1 MPNRWQIYWPI
12 FKHSVHESKTMQRF
26 WLALVLGGYCC
37 MTSATPVHAQ
47 ASAALASAKNA
58 DSLRLATYNVS
69 LNRKQ
74 AGQLQRDLE
83 KGDEQV
89 RAIAAVIRAV
99 RPDVLLVNEL
109 DYQADA
115 DNAGL
120 LAAKLADSAADLAGG
135 EAWPMPYHYSG
146 PVNTG
151 EPSGLDINGNGKTQ
165 EPEDAWGFGNFP
177 GQYGMA
183 VLSRYPIDSANVRTF
198 QKLKWSSLP
207 RALKP
212 IDPKTRQPY
221 YADNVWSE
229 LRISSKSF
237 WDVPIQTPQG
247 VLSLLASHPTPPA
260 FDGPADHNGCRNHDE
275 VRLLADYIDGDPD
288 HYLVDDKG
296 TAGGLAKDRA
306 FVIAGDLNTDP
317 IDGESR
323 HEIIE
328 RILKSPRVTSVPIP
342 ASKGALEAHQAQG
355 KANTRHRAAPENDTA
370 DFFDGNVGNLRVD
383 YVLPSSNFRATA
395 SGVFWPAEKTDGQ
408 PIEVIK
414 KLRDASD
421 HHLVWVDVLKR

>member
-1 MPNRWQIYWPI
+1 
-12 FKHSVHESKTMQRF
+12 MQRS
-26 WLALVLGGYCC
+26 WLTWYLCC
-37 MTSATPVHAQ
+37 LCCLPIATAVHAQ
-47 ASAALASAKNA
+47 SSAALVPDKITG
-58 DSLRLATYNVS
+58 SLRLATFNVS

-83 KGDEQV
+83 SGDDQV
-89 RAIAAVIRAV
+89 RAIVAVIRAV
-99 RPDVLLVNEL
+99 RPDVLLINEL
-109 DYQADA
+109 DYQANG

-120 LAAKLADSAADLAGG
+120 LAAKLADSAADIAGG
-135 EAWPMPYHYSG
+135 EAWAMPYHFAG

-151 EPSGLDINGNGKTQ
+151 EPSGLDINGNRKAN

-183 VLSRYPIDSANVRTF
+183 VLSRFPIDTANIRSF
-198 QKLKWSSLP
+198 QKLKWSSMP

-212 IDPKTRQPY
+212 VDPKSKQSY

-247 VLSLLASHPTPPA
+247 ILNMLASHPTPPA

-275 VRLLADYIDGDPD
+275 VRLLADYIDGDRD
-288 HYLVDDKG
+288 HYLIDDKG
-296 TAGGLAKDRA
+296 VAGGLAKDRA
-306 FVIAGDLNTDP
+306 FVIVGDLNTDP

-328 RILKSPRVTSVPIP
+328 RILKSARVTAVPIP
-342 ASKGALEAHQAQG
+342 ASKGASEAHQAQG
-355 KANTRHRAAPENDTA
+355 KANARHRAPPENDTA

-383 YVLPSSNFRATA
+383 YVLPSSNFTITA
-395 SGVFWPAEKTDGQ
+395 SGVFWPEENLRGYSSD
-408 PIEVIK
+408 IIK

-421 HHLVWVDVLKR
+421 HHLVWVDVR